1 MMMTISKVDEVSLQG
16 YSDADYEGDR
26 KDRKSLSGGVVCM
39 KGILVGWICK
49 KKASVVLSTMEAEF
63 VAASLVTSELL
74 GM

>member
-1 MMMTISKVDEVSLQG
+1 
-16 YSDADYEGDR
+16 
-26 KDRKSLSGGVVCM
+26 M

-74 GM
+74 GMCELHDEVGIKVKAPMILHVDNQAAIKQIIGEDS